1 MNAGANGLLEGARE
15 LAGDGVRML
24 RTRLELLAIEVQAEK
39 ALAVRQLVVSAAV
52 LFLASFGTLLVILWV
67 LLSLPEGDRQLALG
81 GVGIVFLVCGAACA
95 AWLGNSGSRRSPL
108 HATIDVLLHDEQAL
122 RGRGV

>member
-1 MNAGANGLLEGARE
+1 MNAGANGLLDGARE

-24 RTRLELLAIEVQAEK
+24 RTRLELLAIEVQTEK

-67 LLSLPEGDRQLALG
+67 VLSLPEGDRQVALG
-81 GVGIVFLVCGAACA
+81 SVGIVFLFCGATCA
-95 AWLGNSGSRRSPL
+95 AWLRHSGSRNSPL
-108 HATIDVLLHDEQAL
+108 RATIDVLLHDEQAL
-122 RGRGV
+122 RRTNV